1 MISTICSTVSRA
13 SGAQKRSMVPP
24 GTYSITM

>member
-1 MISTICSTVSRA
+1 MISTVCSTGSRF

-24 GTYSITM
+24 GTYSMTM